1 MSVSNVHDS
10 ENKSNCAGID
20 GGSLGWAD
28 GEEINMEVGTSA
40 AAKCNNSQL
49 KSDPKLS
56 RGAMAANWQDG
67 RKVD

>member
-40 AAKCNNSQL
+40 AAKCNNSSTQ
-49 KSDPKLS
+49 
-56 RGAMAANWQDG
+56 
-67 RKVD
+67 V